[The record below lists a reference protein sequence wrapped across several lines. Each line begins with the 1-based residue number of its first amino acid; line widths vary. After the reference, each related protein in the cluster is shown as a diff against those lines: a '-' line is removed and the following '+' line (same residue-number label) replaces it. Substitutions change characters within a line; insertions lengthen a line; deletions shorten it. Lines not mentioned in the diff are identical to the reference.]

1 MKTLLLSVVA
11 LGGAAA
17 LGLAPL
23 SAANAQMETA
33 PMAAPAPAAAEHGDW
48 TLRQREDWLSDRLKR
63 SLDNG
68 ALDKAEFNRARL
80 EMDHLRQEESRM
92 RHDGKGELTDNQTSD
107 LKARLD
113 TMSDKIH
120 WANSSDYKRPW

>member
-1 MKTLLLSVVA
+1 MKTLMLSLAAV
-11 LGGAAA
+11 GGAAA
-17 LGLAPL
+17 LSLSPL
-23 SAANAQMETA
+23 GVANAQIEAA
-33 PMAAPAPAAAEHGDW
+33 PPPAPAAAEHGDW
-48 TLRQREDWLSDRLKR
+48 TLRQREDWLSERLKR

-92 RHDGKGELTDNQTSD
+92 RHDGKGELTDNQTDD

-120 WANSSDYKRPW
+120 WANTSDYKRPW

>member
-1 MKTLLLSVVA
+1 MNALRLTFVA

-17 LGLAPL
+17 LGFAPL
-23 SAANAQMETA
+23 SAANAQMD
-33 PMAAPAPAAAEHGDW
+33 PVAAPAPAAAEHGDW
-48 TLRQREDWLSDRLKR
+48 TLRQREDWLSERLKQ

-92 RHDGKGELTDNQTSD
+92 RHDGKGELTDNQTD
-107 LKARLD
+107 ELKTRLD
-113 TMSDKIH
+113 AMSDKIH
-120 WANSSDYKRPW
+120 WANTSVYKRPW

>member
-1 MKTLLLSVVA
+1 MKTLVLSLAA
-11 LGGAAA
+11 LGGAAT

-23 SAANAQMETA
+23 SAANAQTDMT
-33 PMAAPAPAAAEHGDW
+33 PAAAQHGDW
-48 TLRQREDWLSDRLKR
+48 TLGQREDWLGEQLKT
-63 SLDNG
+63 SLANG

-92 RHDGKGELTDNQTSD
+92 RHDGKGQLTDNQTAE

-113 TMSDKIH
+113 TMADKIH
-120 WANSSDYKRPW
+120 WANISAYKRPW